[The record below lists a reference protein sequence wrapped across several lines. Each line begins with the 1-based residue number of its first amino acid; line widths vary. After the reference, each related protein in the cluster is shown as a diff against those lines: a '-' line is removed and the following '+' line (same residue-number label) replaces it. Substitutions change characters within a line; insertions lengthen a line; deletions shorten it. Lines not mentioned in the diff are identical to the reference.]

1 VSCYRASQYS
11 IAIESWMK
19 TAVCNKFYLQRSDYT
34 LLIET
39 LQCDYQIVMEMLQHF
54 NYTLV
59 IKTFNMP
66 EEDYQSVIETLQIK
80 FVAN

>member
-1 VSCYRASQYS
+1 
-11 IAIESWMK
+11 MK